1 MVINNNN
8 FIYNKIRKEVIN
20 MMKGRIFVTGDC
32 HGNLT
37 RIIDFIHKFDLKL
50 GDSIIVLGD
59 MGLFW
64 RNDQK
69 DAEYNIKYYEDN
81 CNGVHLYWL
90 DGNHENFDIINSWN
104 KNKNY
109 TYDNSDHIHYCPR
122 GFETFIDIDCG
133 DHIEA
138 RKALFI
144 GGADSVD
151 KMWRTKHLS
160 WWEDEKI
167 TEDDIKDIKGSYY
180 YVFSHCCPKSIFD
193 TNKVYL
199 CTLANINENNAIHQ
213 SENKLE
219 ELKNNIL
226 YEKWFFAHYH
236 IDRKL
241 DDKHMCLFED
251 FIELK

>member
-37 RIIDFIHKFDLKL
+37 KIIDFIHKFDLKL

-90 DGNHENFDIINSWN
+90 DGNHENFDIIKTWDIN
-104 KNKNY
+104 KKY
-109 TYDNSDHIHYCPR
+109 EYDNSNYIHYCPR
-122 GFETFIDIDCG
+122 GFITN
-133 DHIEA
+133 IELTNGA
-138 RKALFI
+138 IKKALFV
-144 GGADSVD
+144 GGADSID
-151 KMWRTKHLS
+151 KFLRTEHLS
-160 WWEDEKI
+160 WWKDETI
-167 TEDDIKDIKGSYY
+167 TDEDIKDISGQYD
-180 YVFSHCCPKSIFD
+180 YVFTHCCPYSIFNN
-193 TNKVYL
+193 NKVYL
-199 CTLANINENNAIHQ
+199 CTLDNITESNAIHQ
-213 SENKLE
+213 SEKMLE
-219 ELKNNIL
+219 ELKNNINT
-226 YEKWFFAHYH
+226 KNWWFAHYH

-241 DDKHMCLFED
+241 DDKYQCIFND
-251 FIELK
+251 FIELT